1 MKKLSKFHGLRSRYL
16 SYSNNLM
23 TQREG
28 PWVKKQ
34 MLESSDSA
42 MRIENSKDVIAF
54 RRWNFEG
61 GNYCG

>member
-1 MKKLSKFHGLRSRYL
+1 
-16 SYSNNLM
+16 
-23 TQREG
+23 
-28 PWVKKQ
+28 